1 VPEPRPDPRDA
12 LFDTI
17 GMERGLGRRAGRAS
31 MIVLAAAVLRGVL
44 QIGSIAI
51 IARLIPPADY
61 GIYAMALPAVMIGMA
76 LSNFGLPQAI
86 VQRPT
91 ITHLHVSALF
101 WLNLGLAVLI
111 AGVLFALAGPMAAF
125 YGEDRVTP
133 VLQAISL
140 TLLFSAT
147 TGQYTAVLRR
157 TLRIRQIET
166 MTLAAEFLGLA
177 VAVTAALNG
186 LSYWALVLQQFVTPM
201 LKTLFMAV
209 YTRWLPSGPQH
220 VRFRDA
226 LESARFGGYLAGATI
241 MTRLTGYIGTLIAG
255 AFFGPVGDGLF
266 YRARSL
272 AVLAPQR
279 VTDPLGGVFVSTL
292 SRLQDDGDGF
302 RRMFVRLVS
311 RANLTILPLAV
322 FVAAGATPLVAVMM
336 GPTWS
341 EAAPLLFWLSVFS
354 FRQAISTGL
363 RTALIA
369 TGRTRTLFLFG
380 IIRIVVLT
388 VAMTAGANMG
398 SLLAMTVTYTL
409 CELFVMLPLMV
420 AMAIRRTPLT
430 VATFMQGSGFDV
442 LLALALAGALRY
454 GLMPLLAGLPVLVQ
468 LAGLGL
474 AIALAYGL
482 RIALSAGLRGD
493 VLRALRTVTQR
504 A

>member
-12 LFDTI
+12 VFDTI
-17 GMERGLGRRAGRAS
+17 GMEKGLGRRAGRAS
-31 MIVLAAAVLRGVL
+31 MIVLAAAVLRGLL
-44 QIGSIAI
+44 QVGSIAI

-86 VQRPT
+86 VQRRT

-111 AGVLFALAGPMAAF
+111 AGVLFALAGPMATF

-140 TLLFSAT
+140 TLLFAAT

-157 TLRIRQIET
+157 TLRIRQIEI
-166 MTLAAEFLGLA
+166 MTLSAEFLGLA

-220 VRFRDA
+220 VQFRDA
-226 LESARFGGYLAGATI
+226 LESARFGGYLAGASI
-241 MTRLTGYIGTLIAG
+241 LTRLTGYLGTLIAG
-255 AFFGPVGDGLF
+255 AFFGPVGVGLF

-292 SRLQDDGDGF
+292 SRLQDDGEGF
-302 RRMFVRLVS
+302 RRMFVRLIS

-322 FVAAGATPLVAVMM
+322 FVAAGATPLVAVML

-354 FRQAISTGL
+354 FRQGIATGL

-369 TGRTRTLFLFG
+369 QGQTRTLFLFG
-380 IIRIVVLT
+380 IVRIVVLSLS
-388 VAMTAGANMG
+388 TAIGATMG
-398 SLLAMTVTYTL
+398 SLLAMTIAYTL
-409 CELFVMLPLMV
+409 CELFVTLPILV
-420 AMAIRRTPLT
+420 AIAIRRTPLT
-430 VATFMQGSGFDV
+430 VMSFMQASGFDI
-442 LLALALAGALRY
+442 LLAFALAGALVF
-454 GLMPLLAGLPVLVQ
+454 GLMPPLQGLPALVQ

-474 AIALAYGL
+474 AIALAYGV
-482 RIALSAGLRGD
+482 RIGLSAGLRDD
-493 VLRALRTVTQR
+493 VLRVLRNAVQR